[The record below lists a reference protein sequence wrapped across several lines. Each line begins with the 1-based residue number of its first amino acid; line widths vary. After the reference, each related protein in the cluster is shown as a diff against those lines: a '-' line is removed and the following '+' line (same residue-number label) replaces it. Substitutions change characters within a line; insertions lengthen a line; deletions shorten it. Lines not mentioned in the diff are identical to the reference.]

1 MKTIVSSLILIGL
14 SLQACAQ
21 TPAKKIGGACEGC
34 EAIYESPVAFDK
46 LSNAVMLPDYNDV
59 GTKIEVS
66 GIVYQRDG
74 KTPAKDVV
82 LYVYHTNQK
91 GVYPTKGDEKG
102 WAKQHGY
109 IRGWVKTDANGFYQ
123 FYTLRPAG
131 YPNRKDPEHIH
142 LTVKEPGKNEYYLD
156 DYLFADDPRLPK
168 TLETNPRGGDGIL
181 TLTKDRTGVSKAKR
195 NIILGLNI
203 PNY

>member
-1 MKTIVSSLILIGL
+1 MKTSVSLLLLL
-14 SLQACAQ
+14 SLSVYACAQ
-21 TPAKKIGGACEGC
+21 TPAQKTGGTCEGC

-46 LSNAVMLPDYNDV
+46 LSNAVVLPDYNDV
-59 GTKIEVS
+59 GPKVEIS

-102 WAKQHGY
+102 WAKRHGY
-109 IRGWVKTDANGFYQ
+109 IRGWMKTDVNGFYQ
-123 FYTLRPAG
+123 FYTLQPAA
-131 YPNRKDPEHIH
+131 YPNRKEPAHIH
-142 LTVKEPGKNEYYLD
+142 LTVKEPGKHEYYLD
-156 DYLFADDPRLPK
+156 DYLFAGDPLLSKVRA
-168 TLETNPRGGDGIL
+168 TNPRGGDGVL
-181 TLTKDRTGVSKAKR
+181 TLTNETAGVSKAKR